1 MFGSMHC
8 SPMGRPL
15 NVVKIYGAVVL
26 CQAPCI
32 VPLWVELGEAFGLS
46 CNLLFGVT
54 CWGNLEKRSLQAFC
68 LIWAALPG
76 AQHLERCFAFKSV
89 FHMTRRAF
97 LALRVIPLQG
107 KFGFLLG
114 FKRMYIEASKK

>member
-1 MFGSMHC
+1 MFGSMQCAPIGRSEIVLKIHGATVLCLAPCIVPLWVDHKMYCKSMEPPLWSHRAMFGSMHC

-46 CNLLFGVT
+46 CNPLFGVT
-54 CWGNLEKRSLQAFC
+54 CWGN
-68 LIWAALPG
+68 
-76 AQHLERCFAFKSV
+76 
-89 FHMTRRAF
+89 
-97 LALRVIPLQG
+97 
-107 KFGFLLG
+107 
-114 FKRMYIEASKK
+114 